1 MRFSCP
7 EGFTPYKSS
16 PTSVERSDAVEM
28 MSPSSDT
35 YTGDAAERESVC
47 SSGGDKSPRGTG
59 HSAVTGRRQ
68 KGLVKSR

>member
-28 MSPSSDT
+28 MSPSSET
-35 YTGDAAERESVC
+35 YAGDAADRESIG
-47 SSGGDKSPRGTG
+47 SSGGDKSPRGSS
-59 HSAVTGRRQ
+59 HSIVTGRRQ
-68 KGLVKSR
+68 KGLAKSR